1 MATKKAVKAKNEKA
15 TGKKG
20 NTWVGTIKDVPYPKQ
35 RRAALMIPLYGITG
49 YAPRRVPEDTMEAIM
64 FARMKK
70 DGFITETQLAKE
82 MKRLTKHPDDR
93 YSDNLYF
100 IEGSNSKELSE
111 QTDVVLGL
119 RAVAIKS
126 AMVRATQAIL
136 PEVPM
141 AYMRQMFSVAS
152 DPEDLTGYEL
162 VRLDP
167 GWKAHRRISLT
178 KGGGQWFHTE
188 ITDWTATITVVYP
201 PDLILPDQLVA
212 LLQHAGEFIGVG
224 AHRPAG
230 ASSTGT
236 KGRFMIG
243 TPTPGEPAHRTDE
256 KRTADAAGR
265 VRIAAERDA
274 TGRG

>member
-1 MATKKAVKAKNEKA
+1 MATKKADTAADETS

-35 RRAALMIPLYGITG
+35 RRAAILVPMYGITG
-49 YAPRRVPEDTMEAIM
+49 YAPRRVPEDTMESIM

-70 DGFITETQLAKE
+70 DGFITDAQLKKE

-100 IEGSNSKELSE
+100 IKGDNGKELSE
-111 QTDVVLGL
+111 QDDVVLGI
-119 RAVAIKS
+119 RAVALKS

-136 PEVPM
+136 GEVPM
-141 AYMRQMFSVAS
+141 AYMRQMFTVAS

-167 GWKAHRRISLT
+167 GWKAHKRVSLT

-188 ITDWTATITVVYP
+188 ITDWTATATIVYP
-201 PDLILPDQLVA
+201 PDLVLPDQLIA
-212 LLQHAGEFIGVG
+212 LLQHAGEFIGIG

-236 KGRFMIG
+236 KGRFMVG
-243 TPTPGEPAHRTDE
+243 LPTPGEPEHRTPD
-256 KRTADAAGR
+256 KRAADAAGR
-265 VRIAAERDA
+265 VRIAEERA
-274 TGRG
+274 STGRR